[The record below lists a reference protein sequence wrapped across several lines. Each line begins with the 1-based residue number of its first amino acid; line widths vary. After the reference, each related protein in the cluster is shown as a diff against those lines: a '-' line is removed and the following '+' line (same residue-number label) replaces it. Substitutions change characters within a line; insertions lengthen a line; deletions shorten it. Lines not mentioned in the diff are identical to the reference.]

1 MPVIARNGVT
11 TQSQPEAS
19 DATVFYT
26 DGFGVKITSI
36 NVISGKKIYELGE
49 IKSFRVDKY
58 PKSKR
63 IPTIMTVC
71 GALLLAMNIINMNTI
86 RLVFGAIMFIIGVS
100 ELVLKPVYMIRILTL
115 KGEYPI
121 LKSRDNARVDKMN
134 DALKVALVMRKGSE
148 ADPD

>member
-1 MPVIARNGVT
+1 MT
-11 TQSQPEAS
+11 KQSQPKES

-26 DGFGVKITSI
+26 DGFGVKITSV
-36 NVISGKKIYELGE
+36 NDISGKKIYELSE

-71 GALLLAMNIINMNTI
+71 GALLLAMNIINMSTI
-86 RLVFGAIMFIIGVS
+86 RLVFGGIIFIIGFS